1 MGRRE
6 YAVIV
11 AGLII
16 LSLVIFRENQIDQ
29 WRKNPPQSIVPRR
42 LAPKFQ
48 LADHRRNI
56 VKLEGLLGRHQI
68 VLIFFDGESGVDG
81 DPRTKSVIENFPAL
95 SASGI
100 KILAVS
106 TATPYANEQ
115 AEERL
120 GQPIPFSV
128 LTDVDFSNLAP
139 RPLPAH
145 TAWGK
150 VSETGEPESGVFL
163 IGRDGTVAFGD
174 NGFPIAVADENS
186 VLKQLSQGVW
196 PTVN

>member
-16 LSLVIFRENQIDQ
+16 LGLVIFRENQIDQ
-29 WRKNPPQSIVPRR
+29 WRKNPPQHVVPRR
-42 LAPKFQ
+42 LAPGFQ

-68 VLIFFDGESGVDG
+68 VLIFFDAELGVDG
-81 DPRTKSVIENFPAL
+81 DPRTQSVLENFPSL
-95 SASGI
+95 SAAGI

-106 TATPYANEQ
+106 TSTPYANEQ
-115 AEERL
+115 AEKQL

-128 LTDVDFSNLAP
+128 LTDVDFRNPA
-139 RPLPAH
+139 PLPAH
-145 TAWGK
+145 TAWGR
-150 VSETGEPESGVFL
+150 VSETGEPQTGLFL
-163 IGRDGTVAFGD
+163 IGRDGTVAYGD
-174 NGFPIAVADENS
+174 NGFPIAVTDEDS

-196 PTVN
+196 PTFN